1 MKTSMKIMLIVNILL
16 LIANIFLIR
25 YLIEAIV
32 PTGEGFSFNF
42 SALSWVALVVFVLF
56 LISSI
61 VLYIMILRRLSLS
74 NLIFFSILPL
84 ALVYG
89 VSVSY
94 LAQVNNLTDVTAESI
109 KATLNLN
116 SSPNINILWIIL
128 STIFFLLGV
137 FTLLLIACKP
147 LKNVEKI
154 TQNLGN
160 GRSKVEDFKVGG
172 SKQFQEIE
180 HSLNKINYIYKENEN
195 KIKVASLKD
204 ISKEM
209 QKFLG
214 KDAIT
219 ELELGRNVQKE
230 ATTLFCDLKASK
242 TLSLEQNFNYI
253 NSFLKI
259 VAPLVKR
266 YDGIVDKFL
275 GDGLLATFS
284 KTQNAIECAHAI
296 VKAIN
301 NRNKV
306 QKTNISVGVSIDF
319 GSLTFSLMEEDGKKY
334 PTITSDI
341 LTLAMKMEEINEYIG
356 SKVLISKKA
365 LSSLPQNFSFNF
377 RYTGTLN
384 HEKTQIPLYESLEY
398 YPKRRRDK
406 LIKMKNVFENGVR
419 FYNERKFSEAKN
431 SFEEVLQEVA
441 DDKPS
446 YVYFN
451 KASEKLQ
458 EAV

>member
-1 MKTSMKIMLIVNILL
+1 MKIMLIVNILL

-154 TQNLGN
+154 T
-160 GRSKVEDFKVGG
+160 R
-172 SKQFQEIE
+172 
-180 HSLNKINYIYKENEN
+180 
-195 KIKVASLKD
+195 
-204 ISKEM
+204 
-209 QKFLG
+209 
-214 KDAIT
+214 
-219 ELELGRNVQKE
+219 
-230 ATTLFCDLKASK
+230 
-242 TLSLEQNFNYI
+242 
-253 NSFLKI
+253 
-259 VAPLVKR
+259 
-266 YDGIVDKFL
+266 
-275 GDGLLATFS
+275 
-284 KTQNAIECAHAI
+284 
-296 VKAIN
+296 
-301 NRNKV
+301 
-306 QKTNISVGVSIDF
+306 
-319 GSLTFSLMEEDGKKY
+319 MEK
-334 PTITSDI
+334 
-341 LTLAMKMEEINEYIG
+341 
-356 SKVLISKKA
+356 
-365 LSSLPQNFSFNF
+365 
-377 RYTGTLN
+377 
-384 HEKTQIPLYESLEY
+384 
-398 YPKRRRDK
+398 
-406 LIKMKNVFENGVR
+406 
-419 FYNERKFSEAKN
+419 
-431 SFEEVLQEVA
+431 
-441 DDKPS
+441 
-446 YVYFN
+446 
-451 KASEKLQ
+451 
-458 EAV
+458 